1 MIWISAEDVI
11 RLHSQVI
18 QSTGG
23 LDGIH
28 DRSVLESALC
38 APLQP
43 LEAKNFFLV
52 KLKRLQDL
60 AMDLPATMP
69 LLMEINVLA
78 HS

>member
-1 MIWISAEDVI
+1 MIWITAEDVI

-18 QSTGG
+18 QTTGG
-23 LDGIH
+23 LDGIR
-28 DRSVLESALC
+28 DRSVLVLLC
-38 APLQP
+38 KP

-60 AMDLPATMP
+60 AMDLPTTMP